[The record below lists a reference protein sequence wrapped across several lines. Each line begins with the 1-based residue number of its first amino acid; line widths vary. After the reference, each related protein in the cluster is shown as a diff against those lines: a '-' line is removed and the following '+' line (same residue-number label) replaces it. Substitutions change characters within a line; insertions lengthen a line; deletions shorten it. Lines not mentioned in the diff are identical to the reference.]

1 MEAISSIN
9 SNAEIKQSN
18 TIVNKQ
24 TNKEVCKNR
33 VEMPFKE
40 LIVYLSK
47 KLMDY
52 AMSLSSNDYD
62 KAWYLIQTTI

>member
-52 AMSLSSNDYD
+52 AMSLPSNDYD